1 MAPESVAHSGH
12 GWGLLFSLFLY
23 SNGQMSGSIE
33 MASEMKSET
42 SEVSIGNE
50 VSNVPVD
57 KGVSNVPVDKGV
69 SNVPVDKGV
78 SKGII
83 EQGYSLPRRD
93 HTTRSPHKQPSIHKP
108 IRQVAERSGEATIS
122 QALRGAPHR
131 LDHESPEGTSG
142 VLRTERVRPLS
153 ILPLLLIR

>member
-1 MAPESVAHSGH
+1 MTPNGARIRRSFGTWVGITLLTLSV
-12 GWGLLFSLFLY
+12 L
-23 SNGQMSGSIE
+23 NDQMSGSIE

-42 SEVSIGNE
+42 SEVSIGKE
-50 VSNVPVD
+50 VSD
-57 KGVSNVPVDKGV
+57 
-69 SNVPVDKGV
+69 VPVDKGV

-93 HTTRSPHKQPSIHKP
+93 HTTRSPHKRPSIYKP
-108 IRQVAERSGEATIS
+108 IRQVAERSGEATIF

-142 VLRTERVRPLS
+142 VLRTERARPLS
-153 ILPLLLIR
+153 ILPLPLTR